1 MTGQYTAYISIFEPN
16 ISVIALCFLILC
28 YYLFYYFYISIIKYE
43 AFSAFDVIVGIYLF
57 LMGKSTQG
65 C

>member
-1 MTGQYTAYISIFEPN
+1 MTGQYTAYISILEPN

-28 YYLFYYFYISIIKYE
+28 YNLFLFIYIKRFKYE
-43 AFSAFDVIVGIYLF
+43 AFSTFDVIVGIYLF

-65 C
+65 Y